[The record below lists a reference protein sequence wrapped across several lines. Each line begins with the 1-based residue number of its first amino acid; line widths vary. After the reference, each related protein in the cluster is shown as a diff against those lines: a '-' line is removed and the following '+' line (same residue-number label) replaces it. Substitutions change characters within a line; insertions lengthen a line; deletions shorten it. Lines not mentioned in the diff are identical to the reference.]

1 MKLQDTKRGNEQI
14 MRTAKS
20 IGAYRGQFFLMASI
34 ILLCSI
40 IVSCA
45 GGVNLFSKSEDVQL
59 GQQMAQQIAAD
70 PTHYP
75 ILHNA
80 ALTAYLQSIEDRIVQ
95 SPNVQNKDFHYTV
108 TIINDPKTVNAF
120 TIPAGGIYVYTG
132 LLNFI
137 DNESA
142 LAGVLAHETTHAD
155 HRHATRNMTQQ
166 YGLQALTSIALGAAG
181 LGSLGSVVANLGTSL
196 TVLKF
201 SRDDERE
208 ADQGSFDDLSQ
219 ISGQPWWP
227 GGVNLFLTKSLAAQP
242 NQPGAFQQLFLT
254 HPVDQDRINA
264 INANIQKSGLRNA
277 SAGQLNVAN
286 YARYKSMLSTSGATA
301 PSRQ

>member
-1 MKLQDTKRGNEQI
+1 
-14 MRTAKS
+14 
-20 IGAYRGQFFLMASI
+20 
-34 ILLCSI
+34 
-40 IVSCA
+40 
-45 GGVNLFSKSEDVQL
+45 KSEDVQL

-70 PTHYP
+70 PAHYP
-75 ILHNA
+75 ILHNPT
-80 ALTAYLQSIEDRIVQ
+80 LTAYLQSIEDRIVQ

-166 YGLQALTSIALGAAG
+166 YGLEALTSLALGASG
-181 LGSLGSVVANLGTSL
+181 LGSLGSIVANLGTSL

-219 ISGQPWWP
+219 IPGQPWWP

-242 NQPGAFQQLFLT
+242 SQPGKFQQLFLT
-254 HPVDQDRINA
+254 HPVDQERIDA
-264 INANIQKSGLRNA
+264 IAADIQKARLANPTTR
-277 SAGQLNVAN
+277 QLNSAN
-286 YARYKSMLSTSGATA
+286 YARYMATLGSSGVTA
-301 PSRQ
+301 PSRR